1 MFEVS
6 PALHEASGR
15 SLPWS
20 GASLQ
25 NGYAER
31 SEGDKR
37 SSFAVMLIPGL
48 TSLADVGGEIFG
60 YIDFD
65 NEIYLATATTLF
77 SVSEAGTV
85 TTHSALP
92 TGFIS

>member
-6 PALHEASGR
+6 PALQEASGR

-20 GASLQ
+20 GAALQ

-48 TSLADVGGEIFG
+48 TSLADVGEEIFG
-60 YIDFD
+60 YIDFGGRV
-65 NEIYLATATTLF
+65 YLATETSLK
-77 SVSEAGTV
+77 SVSQAG
-85 TTHSALP
+85 S
-92 TGFIS
+92 IS